1 MPQVFLATSKGD
13 DPLRIEEMRQQ
24 LRERIPTDVEVI
36 DGLAD
41 WQEHFH
47 RCGGW
52 NGWVDDV
59 ACGRTLGGRA
69 RFDAVV
75 CPYSVVGRATA
86 QIVER
91 ALGIG
96 KPVVHYARNGSVSRV
111 TGVECVDFDSWKA
124 GWELV
129 MESRTR

>member
-1 MPQVFLATSKGD
+1 MKVFLATAKGD
-13 DPLRIEEMRQQ
+13 DPLRIEE
-24 LRERIPTDVEVI
+24 LRRAVQERIPAADVI
-36 DGLAD
+36 DGMAD
-41 WQEHFH
+41 WQENFH

-59 ACGRTLGGRA
+59 ACGRTLSGQA

-75 CPYSVVGRATA
+75 CPYTGVGRATA

-91 ALGIG
+91 AIGIG

-129 MESRTR
+129 IESRTR

>member
-1 MPQVFLATSKGD
+1 MPQVFLATAKGD

-24 LRERIPTDVEVI
+24 ILDRIPSGVTVV

-52 NGWVDDV
+52 NGWAEDV
-59 ACGRTLGGRA
+59 ATGRTLSGQH
-69 RFDAVV
+69 RFNAIV
-75 CPYSVVGRATA
+75 CPYLSVGRATA

-91 ALGIG
+91 ALHIG
-96 KPVVHYARNGSVSRV
+96 KPVLHLSRDGKV
-111 TGVECVDFDSWKA
+111 AKVVGINLDDSESWKS
-124 GWELV
+124 GWSLV
-129 MESRTR
+129 IERSTA